1 MLSRSPNNSLFF
13 EPQLKLLS
21 KEGGNVAFDLSKFS
35 WIGSPLQEPQALF
48 VLSSAAR
55 TIDDL
60 RTKKVIVASTGVS
73 ADNYLMSYLLNQLV
87 GTKMDFVTGYQGQ
100 GDIFMAMERGEAQA
114 NSAGFSNFFVS
125 KADWVRSGFVVTPV
139 QFGDARTSDLPDTPT
154 AVELAPDEPSRAALT
169 YFAQKFKAARP
180 LMLPPDVPAD
190 RAAALRAAFDATMR
204 DPAYIAEAR
213 RIGLDVNPLSGAE
226 IERVLAG
233 IFATPEPVVTRLR
246 ELIARAGK

>member
-1 MLSRSPNNSLFF
+1 MGERCRRRCTRAATVGSRVRAANCRNGRWPSGNRANKSTAPAARAGSRS
-13 EPQLKLLS
+13 
-21 KEGGNVAFDLSKFS
+21 
-35 WIGSPLQEPQALF
+35 W
-48 VLSSAAR
+48 AR
-55 TIDDL
+55 
-60 RTKKVIVASTGVS
+60 R
-73 ADNYLMSYLLNQLV
+73 
-87 GTKMDFVTGYQGQ
+87 
-100 GDIFMAMERGEAQA
+100 

-180 LMLPPDVPAD
+180 LMLPPDVPAE

-233 IFATPEPVVTRLR
+233 IFATPEPVVARLR